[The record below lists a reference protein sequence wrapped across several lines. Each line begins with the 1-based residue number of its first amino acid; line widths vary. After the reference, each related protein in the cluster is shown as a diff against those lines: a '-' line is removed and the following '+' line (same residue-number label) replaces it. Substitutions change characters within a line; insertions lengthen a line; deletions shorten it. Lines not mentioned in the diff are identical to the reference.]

1 MKKNILFLFISLLII
16 TNNLNALA
24 LDNNL
29 VKDAINNVDE
39 QKYGFDCQWVSLR
52 YLEHLIPGVKL
63 DNNKPVSLAIDVS
76 TIDADMFNDFFGP
89 LAHIKYEEDNKF
101 FIKVGAIPRLVTDY
115 INKQNT
121 IITATLHESQSFD
134 KDTFIENII
143 LSLSNGLPVFVYTQG
158 SDGFTTHGSLIIG
171 YKQDDN
177 NNDIFTMLETVKH
190 GDSRIIKKSNL
201 FNSMNASKAIAQ
213 IQALHNQ
220 KYDIVH
226 SIFSNQKDFF
236 LLTKEQMNSWLPFS
250 YITFE
255 RK

>member
-1 MKKNILFLFISLLII
+1 MKINTLFLIILSSTISTII
-16 TNNLNALA
+16 NGLEIEKKYVENS
-24 LDNNL
+24 
-29 VKDAINNVDE
+29 INNVDE

-101 FIKVGAIPRLVTDY
+101 FIKVGAIPKLVTDY
-115 INKQNT
+115 INKQDT

-190 GDSRIIKKSNL
+190 GNSRVIKESNL
-201 FNSMNASKAIAQ
+201 FNSMNANKAITQ
-213 IQALHNQ
+213 IQDLHKQ
-220 KYDIVH
+220 KYDLVH
-226 SIFSNQKDFF
+226 NIFSNQKDFF

>member
-1 MKKNILFLFISLLII
+1 MKINTLFLIILSSTISTII
-16 TNNLNALA
+16 NGLEIEKKYVENS
-24 LDNNL
+24 
-29 VKDAINNVDE
+29 INNVDE

-76 TIDADMFNDFFGP
+76 NIDPTMLNQFFGP
-89 LAHIKYEEDNKF
+89 LAGIKYEEDNKY

-201 FNSMNASKAIAQ
+201 FNSMNASEAIAE
-213 IQALHNQ
+213 IQALHDQ
-220 KYDIVH
+220 KYDMVH
-226 SIFSNQKDFF
+226 SIFSKQENFF

-255 RK
+255 KK